1 MNQASLRDHAD
12 MLQYYLR
19 VLSLLSYNKVNHYTP
34 YQASVWYHLD
44 EIVFELS
51 NSIYNA

>member
-1 MNQASLRDHAD
+1 MNQASLHDHAD

-19 VLSLLSYNKVNHYTP
+19 VLSYNKVNHYTL
-34 YQASVWYHLD
+34 YQASIWYHLD